1 MSYDKMKQKDVAG
14 LLKERGC
21 VMAGEKATQIWRLKQ
36 FDICASKGYTSTDG
50 KNLACLKMASLK
62 KMCAKAAIYPDQ
74 SQDELLGAL
83 IAHFEEKSASDKIN
97 DKQGPNIKIDAVAV
111 AKKVLEL
118 DEYDDFAGILN
129 IATVQGGAFIDR
141 TTPTSVMRKAYLKLS
156 LLIHPD
162 KLKSAFSNATKAFQA
177 LVRAFDCMTSP
188 EIEPET
194 RSGGAARAAQES
206 FKISRSNQSCYRTRV
221 CCPRCKVP
229 WSERN
234 LEGNPD
240 YYYNFLMMA
249 VKQFTCATCLCE
261 FGCMSAIHSCPHCK
275 KPFEY
280 SFEDYHRIIRCP
292 HEKCSKKFGFYLF
305 HASEK
310 VLSDLTRTLLL
321 EQAQRHRSREE
332 KKARQARQAKRCSG
346 TGGPVD
352 LEQAFLLGLAD
363 ECPRCGESLEGYP
376 DEESQ
381 RLHLSTC
388 DGALHTDKLAAR
400 QSKATA
406 RAVQQEKQEQAQQLA
421 TWRLLGA
428 DSGQLFLLDRGALEK
443 QAKDSGALSTQSVQ
457 DLSREDLVFAIA
469 EKGAQRTGVGAG
481 SADADGDAMVSSSG
495 RSKPSLSLLTAQSV
509 PSNYSS
515 LSFTDLHLLFVGL
528 GLGEFI
534 PKGACKR
541 DLVDLIEE
549 ALFVSDHRGGE
560 TREKNALRLNY
571 PHASET
577 IALAGS
583 ESISPS
589 PSKRKKREKRKSI
602 VISDDDDSDDDY
614 KDD

>member
-1 MSYDKMKQKDVAG
+1 MIALSFCDSVHSSS
-14 LLKERGC
+14 
-21 VMAGEKATQIWRLKQ
+21 
-36 FDICASKGYTSTDG
+36 FDS
-50 KNLACLKMASLK
+50 
-62 KMCAKAAIYPDQ
+62 
-74 SQDELLGAL
+74 
-83 IAHFEEKSASDKIN
+83 
-97 DKQGPNIKIDAVAV
+97 
-111 AKKVLEL
+111 
-118 DEYDDFAGILN
+118 
-129 IATVQGGAFIDR
+129 VQ
-141 TTPTSVMRKAYLKLS
+141 
-156 LLIHPD
+156 
-162 KLKSAFSNATKAFQA
+162 
-177 LVRAFDCMTSP
+177 
-188 EIEPET
+188 E
-194 RSGGAARAAQES
+194 
-206 FKISRSNQSCYRTRV
+206 
-221 CCPRCKVP
+221 
-229 WSERN
+229 
-234 LEGNPD
+234 
-240 YYYNFLMMA
+240 
-249 VKQFTCATCLCE
+249 
-261 FGCMSAIHSCPHCK
+261 
-275 KPFEY
+275 
-280 SFEDYHRIIRCP
+280 
-292 HEKCSKKFGFYLF
+292 
-305 HASEK
+305 
-310 VLSDLTRTLLL
+310 
-321 EQAQRHRSREE
+321 
-332 KKARQARQAKRCSG
+332 
-346 TGGPVD
+346 
-352 LEQAFLLGLAD
+352 
-363 ECPRCGESLEGYP
+363 
-376 DEESQ
+376 
-381 RLHLSTC
+381 
-388 DGALHTDKLAAR
+388 
-400 QSKATA
+400 
-406 RAVQQEKQEQAQQLA
+406 QQEKQEQAQQLA

-515 LSFTDLHLLFVGL
+515 LSFADLHLLFVGL

-583 ESISPS
+583 EPTSPS